1 MFPQPGSTATSP
13 TITGSTV
20 AGAPYPFVYIPTT
33 FPNQAACSSA
43 YSGCVQQFSSCTA
56 ALGSVN
62 GVTVGGGVGGFGTTV
77 SAIVPTGNAQSICSS
92 LSRQACYGLQIGI
105 CTAFGTGGATGTNTL
120 VNAGGAAATRSLGGI
135 YEMLTGLAIAIA
147 GMIT

>member
-1 MFPQPGSTATSP
+1 
-13 TITGSTV
+13 V

-56 ALGSVN
+56 SLGGVN

-92 LSRQACYGLQIGI
+92 LSQKACYGLQIGY
-105 CTAFGTGGATGTNTL
+105 CTAFGTRGATGNTI
-120 VNAGGAAATRSLGGI
+120 VNPGGAAATRSLGGI
-135 YEMLTGLAIAIA
+135 YEVLTGLAIAIA